1 MAKPFLTEEAKK
13 ALREAAEGVEACCS
27 AELVVAVRPRSGSYR
42 DADLAAAILAGLAA
56 LTFLLFSPW
65 PFRLVWFLI
74 DPAVAGALAA
84 LACSRSSTLR
94 RLLTSPAARR
104 ERVERAARATFVDRR
119 IHATTGRTGILL
131 YFSVLEREAE
141 AVADLGVEP
150 LTRTAG
156 WRQAV
161 GAIQEAVRRGAT
173 GVEIAPL
180 VRALGAVLAPALVR
194 RADDVDELADE
205 VVE

>member
-1 MAKPFLTEEAKK
+1 MARPFLTDEAKQ

-42 DADLAAAILAGLAA
+42 DADLLAAILAGLAA

-65 PFRLVWFLI
+65 PFRLAWFLV

-84 LACSRSSTLR
+84 LACSRSPALR
-94 RLLTSPAARR
+94 RLLTSAGERR
-104 ERVERAARATFVDRR
+104 ERVRKAARATFVERR
-119 IHATTGRTGILL
+119 IHSTAGRTGILL

-141 AVADLGVEP
+141 PVVDLGVEP
-150 LTRTAG
+150 LTATEG

-161 GAIQEAVRRGAT
+161 GALQEAVRRGAT
-173 GVEIAPL
+173 GVEVAPL
-180 VRALGAVLAPALVR
+180 VRALGAVLSPVLVR
-194 RADDVDELADE
+194 RDDDVDELTDE